1 MFSHHHRVSEFS
13 TLISEI
19 DRNKYFC
26 FNVLVHELGMIVS
39 LILLKQDKVVCA
51 LYKKILNKDA
61 YL

>member
-1 MFSHHHRVSEFS
+1 MTRIYMFSHHHRVSEFS

-51 LYKKILNKDA
+51 L
-61 YL
+61 